1 MLRFLDFSDFCDL
14 SDEEIQVIAKEAKV
28 SDINACAIA
37 HEAEDNPEASRQ
49 VLKLMQQRLEQVEK
63 NADEKG
69 SKEVHSA
76 INHFAS
82 THKFT

>member
-14 SDEEIQVIAKEAKV
+14 SDDEIKAIAKEANV
-28 SDINACAIA
+28 PYIEACAIA
-37 HEAEDNPEASRQ
+37 HEAEDNPENSRK
-49 VLKLMQQRLEQVEK
+49 VLQLMQNYLEHVEK
-63 NADEKG
+63 NADGEG
-69 SKEVHSA
+69 SKEIHKA

>member
-14 SDEEIQVIAKEAKV
+14 SEDEIKTIANEANV
-28 SDINACAIA
+28 SYMEACAIA
-37 HEAEDNPEASRQ
+37 HEAEDSPEKSRN
-49 VLKLMQQRLEQVEK
+49 VLKLMQQYLEYVEK
-63 NADEKG
+63 QGDARR
-69 SKEVHSA
+69 SKEVHEA

>member
-14 SDEEIQVIAKEAKV
+14 SDDEIKVIANEANV
-28 SDINACAIA
+28 PYIEACAIA
-37 HEAEDNPEASRQ
+37 HEAEDNPENSRN
-49 VLKLMQQRLEQVEK
+49 VLKLMQQYLEHVEK
-63 NADEKG
+63 NADGKR
-69 SKEVHSA
+69 SKEVHQA